1 MTEKQFM
8 TIVTVLK
15 SAYPDQR
22 LISTNEAFNTWYEML
37 KDIPYEELSQAV
49 QLYIQTEKFTPTIA
63 GIREKVMSLRPMERS
78 NLEAW
83 GMVRDAVTR
92 SGYGYQEE
100 YMKLP
105 PDIQKAVGVAE
116 NLRDWSQV
124 DMNTLDT
131 VIQSQFLK
139 SYHIVQNRMSEAHRT
154 APNVSQRI
162 ADLQQRILLPKPEKE
177 PVKEAKVPIDP
188 GIQRKLDET
197 YEKLRR
203 IPR

>member
-1 MTEKQFM
+1 MELKEFA
-8 TIVTVLK
+8 VLVKAMK
-15 SAYPDQR
+15 SVYADPRFIADDD
-22 LISTNEAFNTWYEML
+22 AMKTWYAML
-37 KDIPYEELSQAV
+37 KDIPYDELSYAV
-49 QLYIQTEKFTPTIA
+49 QVYMQTEKFTPTIA

-83 GMVRDAVTR
+83 GIVRDAVTR
-92 SGYGYQEE
+92 SGYGYQDE

-105 PDIQKAVGVAE
+105 PDIQKAVGIAE

-139 SYHIVQNRMSEAHRT
+139 SYQVVQNRMSEAHRT

-162 ADLQQRILLPKPEKE
+162 ADLQQRILLPKPEEE
-177 PVKEAKVPIDP
+177 PVREEKVPIDP

-197 YEKLRR
+197 YERLRR
-203 IPR
+203 VKR